1 MLALLLTMQCGI
13 RVLLLIV
20 MEAIR
25 HIPLLE

>member
-20 MEAIR
+20 MEAIQ
-25 HIPLLE
+25 HILLLE